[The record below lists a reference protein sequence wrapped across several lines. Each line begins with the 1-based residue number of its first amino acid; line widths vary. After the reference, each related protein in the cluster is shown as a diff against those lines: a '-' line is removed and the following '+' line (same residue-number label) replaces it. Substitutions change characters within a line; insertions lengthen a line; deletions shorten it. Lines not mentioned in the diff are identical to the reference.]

1 MNTFLSKT
9 FFSILI
15 NAPLSLEFLDCN
27 CALARTLYTI
37 IEAFSIMIFQLL
49 LKNWCL
55 VHCENCFEKN
65 LPKLWEIIFP
75 KLFPLFWRMKNVKI
89 SRFFDMKTF
98 YIENTLMHKNSI
110 FWQKN
115 HAFLLK
121 YSFVKNCQLLK
132 RPFLTN
138 MRRVEFYKS
147 WCFRV
152 SPAHQF
158 ILLTIA

>member
-89 SRFFDMKTF
+89 SRFSDMKTF

-115 HAFLLK
+115 MHFYWNILLLK
-121 YSFVKNCQLLK
+121 TVNYWKGLF
-132 RPFLTN
+132 
-138 MRRVEFYKS
+138 
-147 WCFRV
+147 
-152 SPAHQF
+152 
-158 ILLTIA
+158 

>member
-1 MNTFLSKT
+1 M
-9 FFSILI
+9 
-15 NAPLSLEFLDCN
+15 
-27 CALARTLYTI
+27 ARTLYTI

-55 VHCENCFEKN
+55 VHCENCFEK
-65 LPKLWEIIFP
+65 KIFQNYG
-75 KLFPLFWRMKNVKI
+75 KSFFLNYFLSCWRMKNVKI
-89 SRFFDMKTF
+89 SRFSDMKTF

>member
-89 SRFFDMKTF
+89 SRFSDMKTF

-110 FWQKN
+110 FWQKIMHFYWN
-115 HAFLLK
+115 ILLLK
-121 YSFVKNCQLLK
+121 TVNYWKGLFNKHEEGRNSINPDVSGYHL
-132 RPFLTN
+132 LTN
-138 MRRVEFYKS
+138 SYCSR
-147 WCFRV
+147 
-152 SPAHQF
+152 
-158 ILLTIA
+158 

>member
-75 KLFPLFWRMKNVKI
+75 KLFPLFLKNEECKNKPIFRHENFLYRKYFDAQKI
-89 SRFFDMKTF
+89 
-98 YIENTLMHKNSI
+98 
-110 FWQKN
+110 

-158 ILLTIA
+158 IMLTIA